1 MEDISLHSSIDK
13 KPMFSSFF
21 ELGNKFE
28 GTTKET
34 LSDEDE
40 DELVVE
46 IKKIIDQYLKD

>member
-1 MEDISLHSSIDK
+1 MEDISLHSSVNK
-13 KPMFSSFF
+13 RPMFSSFF

-34 LSDEDE
+34 LSDEN
-40 DELVVE
+40 ELVVE